1 MAILRFFAGVFEHL
15 STEQAR
21 TFLPH
26 VLNPLHRILDENGE
40 LASTNGEV
48 NGLGRPAGSL
58 MLRG

>member
-15 STEQAR
+15 STAQAR

-40 LASTNGEV
+40 LATKSGDGS
-48 NGLGRPAGSL
+48 GLG
-58 MLRG
+58 